1 MRQHLALAT
10 SVLLAAVPALAQE
23 VSVPSGQTVTL
34 QEVLLDDAPGALWV
48 RFRFLAPEIARDGGS
63 LTPDAAS
70 ADMEYLCQDLA
81 VPYLADHDIEPARI
95 VISLADRP
103 VEFGAS
109 DPEATQFF
117 EAYRLE
123 DARCIWEGL

>member
-1 MRQHLALAT
+1 MRRPLTLAA
-10 SVLLAAVPALAQE
+10 SALLAAVPAVAQE
-23 VSVPSGQTVTL
+23 MSVPSGQTVTL
-34 QEVLLDDAPGALWV
+34 QEVLLDDAPGELWV

-63 LTPDAAS
+63 VVSDAAS

-81 VPYLADHDIEPARI
+81 VPYLADHDIEPARV